1 MNKIAPEESAL
12 LSRYIC
18 EVSGISIDPAKAYL
32 FETRLGGLLK
42 ELGLSSYGALYSR
55 ARADGTRK
63 LEQQIIDRIST
74 NETLFFRD
82 EKPFELLRH
91 KILPDLIDKRAP
103 QCLGGLPI
111 PIRIWSAACATGQEI
126 YSIAIV
132 LKELL
137 PNIKQYNIRLLATDI
152 SAKAVA
158 RASSG
163 RFNKF
168 EMGRGLPGD
177 KQQKY
182 FTARGEEWQINDEI
196 RAMVSFRKINL
207 LHPFVGLGK
216 FDIVLLRNVAIY
228 FNIATR
234 KKVFEKIGG
243 VLEND
248 GYLIIGATESLT
260 GICPD
265 LVPRRYLKSI
275 YYQPQNGTLKLHS

>member
-1 MNKIAPEESAL
+1 MNKIAPAESAL

-18 EVSGISIDPAKAYL
+18 EVSGISIDPTKAYL

-42 ELGLSSYGALYSR
+42 EVGVSSYGALHR
-55 ARADGTRK
+55 QARADGTKK

-103 QCLGGLPI
+103 QCRGGQPI

-137 PNIKQYNIRLLATDI
+137 PNLRRYNIRLLATDI
-152 SAKAVA
+152 SGKAVA

-182 FTARGEEWQINDEI
+182 FTAQGDEWQINDEI
-196 RAMVSFRKINL
+196 RAMVSFRKMNL
-207 LHPFVGLGK
+207 LHPFGGMGK
-216 FDIVLLRNVAIY
+216 FDIILLRNVAIY
-228 FNIATR
+228 FNIETR
-234 KKVFEKIGG
+234 KKVFAKIGG

-275 YYQPQNGTLKLHS
+275 FYQPQNGIGV

>member
-1 MNKIAPEESAL
+1 MKKIAPAESAL

-18 EVSGISIDPAKAYL
+18 EVSGIHIDPAKTYL
-32 FETRLGGLLK
+32 FETRLGGLLN
-42 ELGLSSYGALYSR
+42 ELGISSYGALHR
-55 ARADGTRK
+55 KARSDGTQK

-103 QCLGGLPI
+103 KCRKGQPI

-137 PNIKQYNIRLLATDI
+137 PNLKQYKIRLLATDI
-152 SAKAVA
+152 SGKAIA

-163 RFNKF
+163 RFTKF
-168 EMGRGLPGD
+168 EMRRGLPGD

-182 FTARGEEWQINDEI
+182 FTAKGEEWQINDEI
-196 RAMVSFRKINL
+196 RAMVSFRKMNL
-207 LHPFVGLGK
+207 LHPFAGLGK
-216 FDIVLLRNVAIY
+216 FDIILLRNVAIY
-228 FNIATR
+228 FNIETR
-234 KKVFEKIGG
+234 KKVFKKITG

-248 GYLIIGATESLT
+248 GYLIIGATESIT
-260 GICPD
+260 SICPD

-275 YYQPQNGTLKLHS
+275 FYQPQKEIL